1 MVRVLFGSPRRAE
14 PRSRRQDS
22 AVERPI
28 PSVSRTAMVTPAGLR
43 LVPTLTTIE
52 TASPDGTPSGT
63 TTFNSIIWREEKLLH
78 VTDPLSQIGI
88 SVQSCWT
95 GCSKTN
101 DYQCGQQRILIRVLP
116 ERALPERHWYLP
128 YRFRQ
133 YMHLGSSWL
142 IKASASRDFQVD
154 CRNCHRIGAKTYF
167 SSDYLSLELN
177 VLAAFPISPELPLLQ
192 QKRRHA
198 GVY

>member
-1 MVRVLFGSPRRAE
+1 MGGGFFTVVRVLFGSPRRAE

-88 SVQSCWT
+88 SVQGCWT

-101 DYQCGQQRILIRVLP
+101 DYQCGQQRILIRVLS
-116 ERALPERHWYLP
+116 EVESIRSLTLPIP
-128 YRFRQ
+128 APQ
-133 YMHLGSSWL
+133 
-142 IKASASRDFQVD
+142 
-154 CRNCHRIGAKTYF
+154 
-167 SSDYLSLELN
+167 
-177 VLAAFPISPELPLLQ
+177 ELPCECTG
-192 QKRRHA
+192 HS
-198 GVY
+198 